1 MTLNELLE
9 QSKNTYINYN
19 LKINRNKNRFK
30 ETNKSITKNLS
41 DEEVK
46 RIKKNKL
53 KPFSDKSFNL
63 NIEPNETEILSNKN
77 INLYDRYSM
86 YNVFGIGESKYKNL
100 LINEKM
106 DDNMIDNLLNEMGNK
121 NISKKG
127 LRKKNSS
134 KDLYDFNFNNSSLN
148 EKLFLTSI

>member
-86 YNVFGIGESKYKNL
+86 YSVFGIGESKYKDL
-100 LINEKM
+100 LINE
-106 DDNMIDNLLNEMGNK
+106 
-121 NISKKG
+121 
-127 LRKKNSS
+127 
-134 KDLYDFNFNNSSLN
+134 
-148 EKLFLTSI
+148 

>member
-53 KPFSDKSFNL
+53 KPFLDKSFNL

-86 YNVFGIGESKYKNL
+86 YSVFGIGESKYKDL
-100 LINEKM
+100 LINAF
-106 DDNMIDNLLNEMGNK
+106 
-121 NISKKG
+121 NILISWSAPIPIASFVALIALG
-127 LRKKNSS
+127 LV
-134 KDLYDFNFNNSSLN
+134 
-148 EKLFLTSI
+148 